1 MARSAPPSTDSDSS
15 VSGDGVRTIT
25 AEAVSEIVGGEL
37 RGDRGAVVS
46 GVAPLDRAA
55 VSDISFL
62 AAPRYV
68 EAAERTRAGI
78 LLVSRELADTVTAA
92 RATIVV
98 DKPHDAVLTLLP
110 RLYVAAQ
117 RVPGV
122 HPTARLGRGARIGS
136 GVSVEEYVVIGAGAV
151 VGDGVWIGPHAVV
164 GDGARIGKDS
174 VLYAHSTIYSGSEL
188 GERVKI
194 QSGARIGSD
203 GFGYVF
209 RDGAHQPI
217 PHVGRCVL
225 ENDVDVGANTT
236 IDRGSVDDTVIGA
249 GTKIDNLVQI
259 GHNAIIGKHCIL
271 VACVAVAGS
280 AVIGDYVIIG
290 AQVGIAGHV
299 KVGSQARLAARCGV
313 TKDLEGGKTYLG
325 FPAVLADKEKKRL
338 ARINRLDQL
347 FARVQK
353 LEKDGEIRTEV

>member
-1 MARSAPPSTDSDSS
+1 MARSAPSSTDSDSS

-25 AEAVSEIVGGEL
+25 AEAVSELVGGEL
-37 RGDRGAVVS
+37 RGDPGAAVT
-46 GVAPLDRAA
+46 GVAPLDRAGA
-55 VSDISFL
+55 SDVSFL

-68 EAAERTRAGI
+68 AAAERTRAGV
-78 LLVSRELADTVTAA
+78 LLVSRELADTATGA

-110 RLYVAAQ
+110 RLYVAPQ

-122 HPTARLGRGARIGS
+122 HPTARIGRGARIGA
-136 GVSVEEYVVIGAGAV
+136 GVAIEEYVVIGAGAT

-164 GDGARIGKDS
+164 GDGARIGRDS
-174 VLYAHSTIYSGSEL
+174 MLYAHCTIYSGSEL

-259 GHNAIIGKHCIL
+259 GHNVRIGKLCLI
-271 VACVAVAGS
+271 V
-280 AVIGDYVIIG
+280 
-290 AQVGIAGHV
+290 AQVGISGSVHIEDGAVFGGQSGLAGHLTIGAGARV
-299 KVGSQARLAARCGV
+299 AARAGVISDIPPGETWSGYPARPHRESLRASSALFRLAGII
-313 TKDLEGGKTYLG
+313 KKLE
-325 FPAVLADKEKKRL
+325 RL
-338 ARINRLDQL
+338 A
-347 FARVQK
+347 
-353 LEKDGEIRTEV
+353 EKQDEP

>member
-1 MARSAPPSTDSDSS
+1 MARAAPASTGNESS

-25 AEAVSEIVGGEL
+25 AEAVSELVGGEL
-37 RGDRGAVVS
+37 RGDAGAVVS
-46 GVAPLDRAA
+46 GVAPLDRASA
-55 VSDISFL
+55 EDVSFL
-62 AAPRYV
+62 AAPRYAP
-68 EAAERTRAGI
+68 AAERTRAGV
-78 LLVSRELADTVTAA
+78 LLVSRELAETATPA

-98 DKPHDAVLTLLP
+98 DKPHDAILTLLP
-110 RLYVAAQ
+110 RLYVAPT

-122 HPTARLGRGARIGS
+122 HPTARIGRGARIGN
-136 GVSVEEYVVIGAGAV
+136 GVSIEEYVVIGAGAV

-164 GDGARIGKDS
+164 GDGARIGRDC

-188 GERVKI
+188 GERVKV

-225 ENDVDVGANTT
+225 EDDVDVGANTT

-259 GHNAIIGKHCIL
+259 GHNVRIGKLCLI
-271 VACVAVAGS
+271 V
-280 AVIGDYVIIG
+280 
-290 AQVGIAGHV
+290 AQVGISGSVHLEDGAVMGGQSGSAGHLTIGAGARIAARAGV
-299 KVGSQARLAARCGV
+299 ISDVPPGETWSGYPARPHRESLRASSALFKLAGIIKKLERLA
-313 TKDLEGGKTYLG
+313 
-325 FPAVLADKEKKRL
+325 EK
-338 ARINRLDQL
+338 
-347 FARVQK
+347 
-353 LEKDGEIRTEV
+353 GEA